1 MLEESQDSDRL
12 TPGSASAR
20 EVCIQRH
27 PTQGFGF
34 IAGSQRPVI
43 VRSVSADGPSI
54 GKLLPGDQILAI
66 NEEVVSESPRERVID
81 LVSPVSEP
89 SCQIQSLL
97 FQSPVSSPRLFQ
109 SPKSAFISAAKKAH
123 LRTNPPKVRFS
134 EQVSFSDPDSTM
146 LKDDSLLLIP
156 NVLKVFLENGQIKS
170 FTFDSRTTVRD
181 VISSLQDRLSLRY
194 IEHFA
199 LVLESGGLDQ
209 NQRLHLLQENQPL
222 SHVVHRTY
230 FQGMKCLFRIC
241 FFPKDAADLLRRDP
255 AAFEYLYIQSRND
268 VIKERFGMNWKSDVT
283 LRLAALHIYIT
294 VSSAR
299 PNQKISLKN
308 VEKEWGLEPFLP
320 LTLLPTIKEKNVC
333 KTLSQLLKT
342 YQQPPPSG
350 NKVPPLQGKLQ
361 YMRVLNDL
369 PPFGGLLFHTVG
381 LDEKQSATTLLV
393 GPRHGISHVI
403 DLKNNLTTVLTE
415 FSRVAKIQLFRE
427 NQGVARVEVAIH
439 EAKPLVLLMEWPDAS
454 NFACL
459 ISGYYKLFVD
469 PKRTIYYRTPGQS
482 HMIKADY
489 RSSHHA
495 HPRSGAT
502 AASSWD
508 RRGEERERHQTRDSA
523 SHSQKTPAPLAA
535 ESKHLGLCHVHL
547 REQQQLQELQTQ
559 AEGELDIN
567 ENFISQEASGRAR
580 TKSDPTVQSTE
591 AIAGRPESP
600 VQECSLAFRNRAQT
614 TGKSQ
619 RTAGFFC
626 DSCKSR
632 LQADSVGVA
641 VNGGSGGASSKHCS
655 SACAS
660 RNGGAVDL
668 MALPPP
674 GNEEEDEE
682 VVDEAKKLQ
691 PPQPAIAA
699 PPPGFRDNSSDED
712 DTKRGQKSQPNPPG
726 EVSAPVSGSIPA
738 TGAAA
743 AVSGVMAI
751 ALEAVTAREDVPV
764 TLIDNV
770 STRTVRDH
778 AQELDDALVS
788 TLQAL
793 EALAASEDFPHQHQP
808 PAQTAGL
815 IVLAAI
821 TPESSLDSGHETNS
835 SELTDMSE
843 MVSAM
848 KQHQNQAY
856 LLAHHINKD
865 HIFSRRDF
873 PLAIPS
879 CTTQTIGSSGF
890 SMGQI
895 HGGCPPKQ
903 VILTKTVPLKLRAS
917 PETPSQV
924 PNPVLQGSNIT
935 QDPIQSEVSVD
946 ENMAEKTEPGKVC
959 TSDAATK
966 SVEVLKVPAQGQA
979 PQDAKD
985 PRTPCSDVGKVSP
998 NLKAGVKVKKTS
1010 LPSPD
1015 PANKALPIILPVD
1028 RTASAKTFPTNM
1040 CQDAETASSETIKPS
1055 SSKDLL
1061 PVDDLFCTCPVR
1073 ETGQQLRLMDP
1084 QTQKVVVFHSSS
1096 PENDERIRAKGLQLA
1111 SSKDNTTRAAG
1122 GGADPISAKPK
1133 PQLATKTPHMPVKV
1147 ERKDTAEAKT
1157 ESSQGKAHAEPQK
1170 CPPKSL
1176 PLLGDPTNPTCTAD
1190 KVSTLPAA
1198 ENKKQGGTKGKNQR
1212 SAPFLSI
1219 KNLLSATFPA
1229 RLRRETDERRAQLQ
1243 KVRQYE
1249 LEFLEELLK
1258 PKSSGG
1264 EYLPQ
1269 GSSPVPSGIPCACQ
1283 LRTSPVLKAPGI
1295 SREQRRSCDCKRM
1308 CRGIRLPDTPVG
1320 STSEPQQHRGR
1331 ERPISKTPPATSKIP
1346 HAQGGPKRPQTLEIK
1361 TTRIRSSSLESR
1373 EPRGE
1378 QASCLPT
1385 CTTPTPDCVSA
1396 PQYKKLQ
1403 RRYSIGEVDN
1413 AEGTPLYAEVKPK
1426 SKSLEKEM
1434 ERVRATGLR
1443 LPTPVEPVPTQTH
1456 TAASAAEAKG
1466 KKGVFFI
1473 QGEELLR
1480 ESRDGAP
1487 TEVLLG
1493 LPSEDGDDR
1502 EKCCSFCFCYRKC
1515 EAADES
1521 SEKEELSYSIP
1532 LQVLPGMQL
1541 DSRNVVSKT
1550 LQVLHA
1556 EGCSGEDE
1564 DVEEE
1569 EEEEDE
1575 EEPQT
1580 QEIDLRACGTLEGSL
1595 SRVQSLQGK
1604 KFNLPDGFL
1613 NAQLDANELL
1623 SILRQCANS
1632 PQADNESRLQP
1643 SRIAEYKQ
1651 ELAVRFKDFRAACR
1665 RVASVEKSP
1674 TRMLSVVTA
1683 SFLVLCELTQTF
1695 IKLVRG
1701 VRSESQRL
1709 QLLRKVEEVAINYTL
1724 LLRAAEEA
1732 MGHSS
1737 SLPNKSTDALEYT
1750 KMPNIKIFSGS
1761 SHRELSHKIAERLGM
1776 ELGKVVTKKFSNQE
1790 TCVEIGESVR
1800 GEDVYIVQSGCGEIN
1815 DNLMELLIM
1824 INACKIASA
1833 SRVTAV
1839 IPCFPYARQDKKDKV
1854 GSRAPISA
1862 KLVANM
1868 LSVSGADHIITMD
1881 LHASQIQGFFDI
1893 PVDNLYAEPAVLKWI
1908 KENIPEWK
1916 NCTIVSPDAGGA
1928 KRVTSIAD
1936 RLNVDFALIHK
1947 ERKKANEVDRMV
1959 LVGDVTDRVAILVD
1973 DMADTCG
1980 TVCHAADKLISA
1992 GATKVYAILTHG
2004 IFSGPAV
2011 SRINNACFEAVV
2023 VTNTIPQEE
2032 KMKTCPKI
2040 QVIDISM
2047 ILAEAIRRTHNGESV
2062 SYLFSHVP
2070 L

>member
-1 MLEESQDSDRL
+1 MAKVQDGHTNTCDSPAMLEESQDGMDSGSL
-12 TPGSASAR
+12 TPGPASAR
-20 EVCIQRH
+20 QVCIQRH
-27 PTQGFGF
+27 PSQGFGF

-66 NEEVVSESPRERVID
+66 NEEVVSEASRERVID
-81 LVSPVSEP
+81 LVRCCKDSIVLTVLQPH
-89 SCQIQSLL
+89 
-97 FQSPVSSPRLFQ
+97 Q

-241 FFPKDAADLLRRDP
+241 FFPKDPADLLRRDP

-268 VIKERFGMNWKSDVT
+268 VIKERFGMDWKSDVT

-342 YQQPPPSG
+342 YQHPPPSG

-393 GPRHGISHVI
+393 GPRHGIGHVI

-415 FSRVAKIQLFRE
+415 FSRVAKIQLHRE

-482 HMIKADY
+482 YMIK
-489 RSSHHA
+489 
-495 HPRSGAT
+495 
-502 AASSWD
+502 
-508 RRGEERERHQTRDSA
+508 
-523 SHSQKTPAPLAA
+523 
-535 ESKHLGLCHVHL
+535 
-547 REQQQLQELQTQ
+547 
-559 AEGELDIN
+559 
-567 ENFISQEASGRAR
+567 
-580 TKSDPTVQSTE
+580 
-591 AIAGRPESP
+591 
-600 VQECSLAFRNRAQT
+600 
-614 TGKSQ
+614 
-619 RTAGFFC
+619 
-626 DSCKSR
+626 
-632 LQADSVGVA
+632 
-641 VNGGSGGASSKHCS
+641 
-655 SACAS
+655 
-660 RNGGAVDL
+660 
-668 MALPPP
+668 
-674 GNEEEDEE
+674 
-682 VVDEAKKLQ
+682 
-691 PPQPAIAA
+691 
-699 PPPGFRDNSSDED
+699 
-712 DTKRGQKSQPNPPG
+712 
-726 EVSAPVSGSIPA
+726 
-738 TGAAA
+738 
-743 AVSGVMAI
+743 
-751 ALEAVTAREDVPV
+751 
-764 TLIDNV
+764 
-770 STRTVRDH
+770 
-778 AQELDDALVS
+778 
-788 TLQAL
+788 
-793 EALAASEDFPHQHQP
+793 
-808 PAQTAGL
+808 AGL

-835 SELTDMSE
+835 SELTDVSE

-856 LLAHHINKD
+856 LLAHHINKER
-865 HIFSRRDF
+865 IFSRRDF
-873 PLAIPS
+873 PLAIPG
-879 CTTQTIGSSGF
+879 CTTQTIEGGAF

-895 HGGCPPKQ
+895 RGSCPSKP
-903 VILTKTVPLKLRAS
+903 VTLSKTVPLKLS
-917 PETPSQV
+917 PAKETTSPGHSSV
-924 PNPVLQGSNIT
+924 KQGSNVT
-935 QDPIQSEVSVD
+935 QDPSQSEPS
-946 ENMAEKTEPGKVC
+946 EGKKAKPEPTKVC
-959 TSDAATK
+959 TQDRPAK
-966 SVEVLKVPAQGQA
+966 SPEELKVSDPGQA
-979 PQDAKD
+979 PKVSKD
-985 PRTPCSDVGKVSP
+985 QRSPCSAVGKLSP
-998 NLKAGVKVKKTS
+998 NLSAGIKGKKS
-1010 LPSPD
+1010 APLSPD
-1015 PANKALPIILPVD
+1015 PTNKALPILLAVD
-1028 RTASAKTFPTNM
+1028 RTASTKICPTNM

-1055 SSKDLL
+1055 SSNDLL

-1073 ETGQQLRLMDP
+1073 EPGPQLRPKDP
-1084 QTQKVVVFHSSS
+1084 QSQKVVVFHSSS
-1096 PENDERIRAKGLQLA
+1096 PTDDERLRAKGLQLA
-1111 SSKDNTTRAAG
+1111 SSKETAARAAG
-1122 GGADPISAKPK
+1122 GAGADPVLAKPS
-1133 PQLATKTPHMPVKV
+1133 PQVPTKSSQSPHIPVKA
-1147 ERKDTAEAKT
+1147 ERKEAAEAKA
-1157 ESSQGKAHAEPQK
+1157 ERSQGKAQAEPQK
-1170 CPPKSL
+1170 CPAKTLS
-1176 PLLGDPTNPTCTAD
+1176 LLGDPTHPTCSVD
-1190 KVSTLPAA
+1190 KVSTFPSADS
-1198 ENKKQGGTKGKNQR
+1198 KKQGSGKGKAQR

-1229 RLRRETDERRAQLQ
+1229 RIRRETDERRAQLQ

-1269 GSSPVPSGIPCACQ
+1269 GSSPVPSGTPCACQ

-1320 STSEPQQHRGR
+1320 STAEPQQHRGR
-1331 ERPISKTPPATSKIP
+1331 ERSLSKTPPATSKTP
-1346 HAQGGPKRPQTLEIK
+1346 HSQGGPRRPQTLEIK
-1361 TTRIRSSSLESR
+1361 TTRIRSTSLESR

-1385 CTTPTPDCVSA
+1385 CTSRTPDCMGA

-1426 SKSLEKEM
+1426 AKSLEKEM

-1443 LPTPVEPVPTQTH
+1443 LPMPVEPVHNQTQTH
-1456 TAASAAEAKG
+1456 MAAAAAKG
-1466 KKGVFFI
+1466 KKGVFFV

-1480 ESRDGAP
+1480 ESREGAP
-1487 TEVLLG
+1487 TEMLLG
-1493 LPSEDGDDR
+1493 LPSEDSDDR

-1541 DSRNVVSKT
+1541 DSQTLPVVSKT

-1556 EGCSGEDE
+1556 EGCSGEE
-1564 DVEEE
+1564 EEIEEE
-1569 EEEEDE
+1569 EEE

-1595 SRVQSLQGK
+1595 ARVQSLQGK
-1604 KFNLPDGFL
+1604 TFSLPDGFL

-1623 SILRQCANS
+1623 AILRQCANV
-1632 PQADNESRLQP
+1632 PQVDNESRLQP
-1643 SRIAEYKQ
+1643 SRIVEYKQ
-1651 ELAVRFKDFRAACR
+1651 ELAVRFKEFRAACR

-1701 VRSESQRL
+1701 VRSEAQRL

-1724 LLRAAEEA
+1724 LLRAAEDA

-1737 SLPNKSTDALEYT
+1737 SLPNKSMSPQVTT
-1750 KMPNIKIFSGS
+1750 TTTNMGS
-1761 SHRELSHKIAERLGM
+1761 LSR
-1776 ELGKVVTKKFSNQE
+1776 
-1790 TCVEIGESVR
+1790 
-1800 GEDVYIVQSGCGEIN
+1800 
-1815 DNLMELLIM
+1815 
-1824 INACKIASA
+1824 
-1833 SRVTAV
+1833 
-1839 IPCFPYARQDKKDKV
+1839 P
-1854 GSRAPISA
+1854 
-1862 KLVANM
+1862 
-1868 LSVSGADHIITMD
+1868 
-1881 LHASQIQGFFDI
+1881 
-1893 PVDNLYAEPAVLKWI
+1893 
-1908 KENIPEWK
+1908 
-1916 NCTIVSPDAGGA
+1916 
-1928 KRVTSIAD
+1928 
-1936 RLNVDFALIHK
+1936 
-1947 ERKKANEVDRMV
+1947 
-1959 LVGDVTDRVAILVD
+1959 
-1973 DMADTCG
+1973 
-1980 TVCHAADKLISA
+1980 
-1992 GATKVYAILTHG
+1992 
-2004 IFSGPAV
+2004 
-2011 SRINNACFEAVV
+2011 
-2023 VTNTIPQEE
+2023 
-2032 KMKTCPKI
+2032 MKTLPT
-2040 QVIDISM
+2040 Q
-2047 ILAEAIRRTHNGESV
+2047 
-2062 SYLFSHVP
+2062 
-2070 L
+2070 

>member
-1 MLEESQDSDRL
+1 MAKVQDGHTNTCDSPAMLEESQDGMDSGSL
-12 TPGSASAR
+12 TPGPASAR
-20 EVCIQRH
+20 QVCIQRH
-27 PTQGFGF
+27 PSQGFGF

-66 NEEVVSESPRERVID
+66 NEEVVSEASRERVID
-81 LVSPVSEP
+81 LVRCCKDSIVLTVLQPH
-89 SCQIQSLL
+89 
-97 FQSPVSSPRLFQ
+97 Q

-199 LVLESGGLDQ
+199 LVLQSGGLDQ

-241 FFPKDAADLLRRDP
+241 FFPKDPADLLKRDP

-268 VIKERFGMNWKSDVT
+268 VIKERFGMDWKSDVT

-342 YQQPPPSG
+342 YQHLPPSG

-381 LDEKQSATTLLV
+381 PDEKQSATTLLV
-393 GPRHGISHVI
+393 GPRHGIGHVI

-415 FSRVAKIQLFRE
+415 FSRVAKIQLHRE
-427 NQGVARVEVAIH
+427 NQGVARVEVAIQ

-482 HMIKADY
+482 YMIKADY
-489 RSSHHA
+489 RGSHHT
-495 HPRSGAT
+495 HPRSGTT
-502 AASSWD
+502 AVSSGD
-508 RRGEERERHQTRDSA
+508 RRGDERERPHTRDPGSQ
-523 SHSQKTPAPLAA
+523 SQKTATAPLPA
-535 ESKHLGLCHVHL
+535 ESQHLGLCHVHL
-547 REQQQLQELQTQ
+547 REQQQLQELQMQ
-559 AEGELDIN
+559 AEPELDVN
-567 ENFISQEASGRAR
+567 ENLISQEAPGRPR
-580 TKSDPTVQSTE
+580 TKSDPTLQKTE
-591 AIAGRPESP
+591 TIARRPESP
-600 VQECSLAFRNRAQT
+600 VQESSVAFRSRAQT
-614 TGKSQ
+614 MGQSQ
-619 RTAGFFC
+619 RTTRFFC
-626 DSCKSR
+626 DSCKAR
-632 LQADSVGVA
+632 LRAEGVA
-641 VNGGSGGASSKHCS
+641 VALNGGRSSASSKHCS

-660 RNGGAVDL
+660 RDGGAVDL

-674 GNEEEDEE
+674 GNEEEEEEE
-682 VVDEAKKLQ
+682 VEDVGRKLQ
-691 PPQPAIAA
+691 LPHPAIAA

-712 DTKRGQKSQPNPPG
+712 DAKRGRKSRPNPVPRP
-726 EVSAPVSGSIPA
+726 SPA
-738 TGAAA
+738 TGAA
-743 AVSGVMAI
+743 VSKSSAKASSKEVVPA
-751 ALEAVTAREDVPV
+751 TDVPV

-770 STRTVRDH
+770 ATRTVRDH

-793 EALAASEDFPHQHQP
+793 EALAASEDFPHHPQQ
-808 PAQTAGL
+808 PAQTTGL

-835 SELTDMSE
+835 SELTDVSE

-856 LLAHHINKD
+856 LLAHHINKER
-865 HIFSRRDF
+865 IFSRRDF
-873 PLAIPS
+873 PLAIPG
-879 CTTQTIGSSGF
+879 CTTQTIGGGAF

-895 HGGCPPKQ
+895 RGSCPSKS
-903 VILTKTVPLKLRAS
+903 VILSKTVPLKLSPGQETAS
-917 PETPSQV
+917 PGLSTVE
-924 PNPVLQGSNIT
+924 QGSDVT
-935 QDPIQSEVSVD
+935 QEPTQSEPS
-946 ENMAEKTEPGKVC
+946 EGKKAKPEPTKAC
-959 TSDAATK
+959 TPDR
-966 SVEVLKVPAQGQA
+966 PAMSPEELGQA
-979 PQDAKD
+979 PK
-985 PRTPCSDVGKVSP
+985 VGKDQRSPGTAVGKLSP
-998 NLKAGVKVKKTS
+998 NFSVGVKGKKS
-1010 LPSPD
+1010 APLSP
-1015 PANKALPIILPVD
+1015 ATTNKALPILLPVD
-1028 RTASAKTFPTNM
+1028 RTASAKICPTNM
-1040 CQDAETASSETIKPS
+1040 CQDAETASSKTIKPS

-1061 PVDDLFCTCPVR
+1061 PIDDLFCTCPVR
-1073 ETGQQLRLMDP
+1073 EPGPQLRLKDP
-1084 QTQKVVVFHSSS
+1084 HTQKVVVFHSSS
-1096 PENDERIRAKGLQLA
+1096 PTDDERLCAKGLQLA
-1111 SSKDNTTRAAG
+1111 SSKESTVRAAG
-1122 GGADPISAKPK
+1122 GAGADPILAKPR
-1133 PQLATKTPHMPVKV
+1133 PQVPTKYSQSPHMPVKA
-1147 ERKDTAEAKT
+1147 ERKESAEAKA
-1157 ESSQGKAHAEPQK
+1157 ERSQGKAQAEPHK
-1170 CPPKSL
+1170 CPPKTF
-1176 PLLGDPTNPTCTAD
+1176 PLLGDPTHPTCSVD
-1190 KVSTLPAA
+1190 KVSTLSSADSK
-1198 ENKKQGGTKGKNQR
+1198 NQGGGKGKAQR

-1229 RLRRETDERRAQLQ
+1229 RIRRETDERRAQLQ

-1269 GSSPVPSGIPCACQ
+1269 GSSPVPSGTPCACQ
-1283 LRTSPVLKAPGI
+1283 LLTSPVLKAPGI

-1320 STSEPQQHRGR
+1320 SIAETQQHRGR
-1331 ERPISKTPPATSKIP
+1331 ERPLSKTPPANSKTP
-1346 HAQGGPKRPQTLEIK
+1346 HPQGAQRRPQTLEIK
-1361 TTRIRSSSLESR
+1361 TTRIRSTSLESR

-1385 CTTPTPDCVSA
+1385 CTSRTPDCMGA

-1413 AEGTPLYAEVKPK
+1413 AEGTQLYTEIKPK
-1426 SKSLEKEM
+1426 AKNLEKEM
-1434 ERVRATGLR
+1434 ERVRAAGLR
-1443 LPTPVEPVPTQTH
+1443 LPTTVEPVHNQTH
-1456 TAASAAEAKG
+1456 TAAAEAKG

-1480 ESRDGAP
+1480 ESREGAP
-1487 TEVLLG
+1487 TEMLLG
-1493 LPSEDGDDR
+1493 LPSEDSDDR

-1521 SEKEELSYSIP
+1521 SEKEELSYSTT

-1541 DSRNVVSKT
+1541 GSQTLPIVSKT

-1556 EGCSGEDE
+1556 EGCSGEE
-1564 DVEEE
+1564 EEVEEE
-1569 EEEEDE
+1569 E

-1595 SRVQSLQGK
+1595 ARVESLQGK
-1604 KFNLPDGFL
+1604 TFSLPDGFL

-1623 SILRQCANS
+1623 AILRQCANI
-1632 PQADNESRLQP
+1632 PQVDNESRLQP

-1651 ELAVRFKDFRAACR
+1651 ELAVRFKEFRAACR

-1701 VRSESQRL
+1701 VRSEAQRL

-1737 SLPNKSTDALEYT
+1737 SLPNKS
-1750 KMPNIKIFSGS
+1750 
-1761 SHRELSHKIAERLGM
+1761 
-1776 ELGKVVTKKFSNQE
+1776 
-1790 TCVEIGESVR
+1790 
-1800 GEDVYIVQSGCGEIN
+1800 
-1815 DNLMELLIM
+1815 
-1824 INACKIASA
+1824 
-1833 SRVTAV
+1833 
-1839 IPCFPYARQDKKDKV
+1839 
-1854 GSRAPISA
+1854 
-1862 KLVANM
+1862 
-1868 LSVSGADHIITMD
+1868 
-1881 LHASQIQGFFDI
+1881 
-1893 PVDNLYAEPAVLKWI
+1893 
-1908 KENIPEWK
+1908 
-1916 NCTIVSPDAGGA
+1916 VSPQ
-1928 KRVTSIAD
+1928 VTTTSTNMGS
-1936 RLNVDFALIHK
+1936 L
-1947 ERKKANEVDRMV
+1947 
-1959 LVGDVTDRVAILVD
+1959 
-1973 DMADTCG
+1973 
-1980 TVCHAADKLISA
+1980 
-1992 GATKVYAILTHG
+1992 
-2004 IFSGPAV
+2004 
-2011 SRINNACFEAVV
+2011 SRPI
-2023 VTNTIPQEE
+2023 
-2032 KMKTCPKI
+2032 KTLPT
-2040 QVIDISM
+2040 Q
-2047 ILAEAIRRTHNGESV
+2047 
-2062 SYLFSHVP
+2062 
-2070 L
+2070 